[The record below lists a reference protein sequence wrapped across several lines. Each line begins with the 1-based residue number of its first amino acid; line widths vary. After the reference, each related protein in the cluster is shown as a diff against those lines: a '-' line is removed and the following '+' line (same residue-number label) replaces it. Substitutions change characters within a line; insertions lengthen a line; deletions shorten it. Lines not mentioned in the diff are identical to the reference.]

1 MTFHSHSEKQR
12 SNWLESRVENFI
24 LTQVCVQSLSR
35 PRLWLHGLQHARL
48 PCPSLSPGVCSAL
61 CPLSQW
67 CFTTI
72 SSSVVPFSSCL
83 QSFPVSGSFPVS
95 PLFTAGGQN
104 IRASASASVPP
115 GNSQS
120 CFPLGFDWFLPII
133 RARVSKHDFIYIS
146 NIFFKNL
153 KGVWKQKSF

>member
-1 MTFHSHSEKQR
+1 MTKE
-12 SNWLESRVENFI
+12 
-24 LTQVCVQSLSR
+24 
-35 PRLWLHGLQHARL
+35 
-48 PCPSLSPGVCSAL
+48 
-61 CPLSQW
+61 
-67 CFTTI
+67 
-72 SSSVVPFSSCL
+72 
-83 QSFPVSGSFPVS
+83 VS